1 MLKYSSDGVPLL
13 TRGATLCRVHDSRAR
28 QQGDTSRVVIFAT
41 ALLFALTLTAQSTN
55 ELRFCLRGDPKT
67 FNPLLVEDENSE
79 TVLYLTGGVLVRL
92 NRYTQELE
100 GELATKWKVSENG
113 RRIDF
118 ELRPNVLFSDGTP
131 FTCEDVASTV
141 RQLMDP
147 AVHSPQADAFRS
159 ANGPTESKCTGPSS
173 VMARFPAPV
182 ASLAARF
189 DQVGIMSAR
198 SAHKESAVLGPFTVA
213 EYKPGTYLLLRRNP
227 NYWKHDSNGKPLPY
241 LDSLRLDIQQNRE
254 SELLRFRRGELDI
267 VNKLDPEMYD
277 RLTAEM
283 PHAVV
288 DAGPSLDWEVVFFN
302 QVAASPLPEYKRRWF
317 RSDEFRRAISDAI
330 NREDICRVVYRGHAR
345 PASGPVSISNR
356 FWLNAAL
363 KAPAYSVNTAQVR
376 LQRDGFHRSGDAL
389 FDRDGHKVEFSMIT
403 NAGNKLHE
411 RTLALIQQDLAK
423 LGIQL
428 NIVVL
433 DFPSLIERISRSFN
447 YESVLMAFTNVDLD
461 PSDQMNIWLSSGA
474 QHQWNPN
481 QKAPETQWEAEI
493 DKLMQAQAAA
503 PDSKQRKAYFDKVQ
517 EIVAEKAPMLFLV
530 NPNALSAVSA
540 NLKNVTP
547 ALLRPQIYWNVERL
561 AIGSKLVSQR

>member
-1 MLKYSSDGVPLL
+1 
-13 TRGATLCRVHDSRAR
+13 
-28 QQGDTSRVVIFAT
+28 VVIFAT

-159 ANGPTESKCTGPSS
+159 AKGPTESKCTGPSS

-317 RSDEFRRAISDAI
+317 RSDEFRRAISDTI

-345 PASGPVSISNR
+345 PAAGPVSVSNR

-363 KAPAYSVNTAQVR
+363 KPPAYSVNTAQAR

-481 QKAPETQWEAEI
+481 QKTPETQWEAEI

-547 ALLRPQIYWNVERL
+547 ALLRPQIYWNVECL

>member
-1 MLKYSSDGVPLL
+1 MLRRRK
-13 TRGATLCRVHDSRAR
+13 RVSWQAEAPAPRASHVLR
-28 QQGDTSRVVIFAT
+28 CST
-41 ALLFALTLTAQSTN
+41 ALFFALTLAAQSTN
-55 ELRFCLRGDPKT
+55 ELRFCLRADPKT

-79 TVLYLTGGVLVRL
+79 TVRYLTAGVLVRL

-100 GELATKWKVSENG
+100 GDLAAKWKVSENG

-118 ELRPNVLFSDGTP
+118 ELRPNILFSDGTP
-131 FTCEDVASTV
+131 LTCEDVATTV

-147 AVHSPQADAFRS
+147 AVHSPQADSFRS
-159 ANGPTESKCTGPSS
+159 ASGPTESKCTGPSS
-173 VMARFPAPV
+173 VMARFPGPV
-182 ASLAARF
+182 ASLAAQF

-198 SAHKESAVLGPFTVA
+198 STHKESAVLGPFTVA

-227 NYWKHDSNGKPLPY
+227 NYWKRDSNGKQLPY

-254 SELLRFRRGELDI
+254 LELLRFRRGELDI
-267 VNKLDPEMYD
+267 VNKLDPDMYD

-283 PHAVV
+283 PRGVV

-302 QVAASPLPEYKRRWF
+302 QVAAAPLPEYKRRWF

-345 PASGPVSISNR
+345 PASGPVSVSNR

-363 KAPAYSVNTAQVR
+363 KPPSYSVTGAQAR
-376 LQRDGFHRSGDAL
+376 LQREGFRRVGDAL
-389 FDRDGHKVEFSMIT
+389 LDRDGHKVEFSMIT

-411 RTLALIQQDLAK
+411 RALVLIQQDLAK
-423 LGIQL
+423 LGVQL
-428 NIVVL
+428 NIVIL
-433 DFPSLIERISRSFN
+433 DFPSLIERITRSFN
-447 YESVLMAFTNVDLD
+447 YESILMAFTNVDLD

-474 QHQWNPN
+474 NHQWNPN
-481 QKAPETQWEAEI
+481 EKAPEI
-493 DKLMQAQAAA
+493 DKLMQSQAAA
-503 PDSKQRKAYFDKVQ
+503 ADMKQRKAYFDKVQ
-517 EIVAEKAPMLFLV
+517 EIVAEKVPMLFLV

-547 ALLRPQIYWNVERL
+547 ATLRPQIYWNVEHL
-561 AIGSKLVSQR
+561 AIGTKLVSQR